1 LNTDQQKQQQHD
13 YDGAGADDLSIL
25 LSDSNTTHVCISHNN
40 KNRNPASQK
49 CITIINLA
57 SLKQSCS
64 RRKEEEGKQSKP
76 KKPNIQKITHGKKK
90 GQVKYQIILSL
101 SLSLSLSLVSVWVC
115 VRVR

>member
-64 RRKEEEGKQSKP
+64 RRKEEKQSKP

-101 SLSLSLSLVSVWVC
+101 SLSLSLS
-115 VRVR
+115 